1 MLPARLISWLFELI
15 QSLPER
21 WREEQKKK
29 FWLFER
35 KQKRVVFDQH
45 YHVPLRKVGKMNESE
60 ITRALDANT
69 RAIITFEELV
79 KHLATKEETALL
91 RVDMAKLQV
100 GLIKWIVGTNLAV
113 GAGVIAAMAFL
124 LQHWKP

>member
-1 MLPARLISWLFELI
+1 
-15 QSLPER
+15 
-21 WREEQKKK
+21 
-29 FWLFER
+29 
-35 KQKRVVFDQH
+35 
-45 YHVPLRKVGKMNESE
+45 MNESE